1 MRHLTA
7 LLVGGLAAFSLA
19 AAAAQAPDAIPQAAK
34 GDIPES
40 FSSPATA
47 DYTRKDVMIPM
58 RDGVKLHAI
67 IIAPKSTAGPAP
79 ILLSRT
85 PYGAGS
91 AIGAPSQHAAMVVSP
106 AFEPFVQDGYVMVYE
121 DIRGRYGSEGAFVLT
136 RPLRGPLNNGPID
149 ESTDAYDTIAWLVK
163 EVPDNNGRVG
173 LIGGSYGGLLTLM
186 GLVNPHPALK
196 AAVPMYSMVDGWTG
210 DDFYHNGA
218 FRQGYFD
225 WLYDLV
231 TAKSGGDVA
240 WGRYDLWDAFLEAGN
255 AEGVGRMHG
264 VSDLPVWRRII
275 DNAAYTPYWRQQAL
289 QRVFEGVPLTVP
301 TLHVAGLFDQED
313 SFGTFSVYK
322 TMEAKDAANDKNF
335 LAVGPWSHGQGQRD
349 GSTLG
354 QMKWGADTSLYF
366 RRYVLKPFFDQYLKD
381 RVPARPI
388 PPVTAFETGANEWRT
403 SDRWPLS
410 GPLPASRKLYLLSGS
425 RLGFDPPKAGSETFA
440 EYVSDPAKPVPYR
453 RRPIRPVYASDSTWA
468 QWLTDDQRDV
478 STRSDVLTFV
488 SAPLTAPL
496 TISGDVAATLLAST
510 TGSDADWVVKLI
522 DVYPPEVRS
531 QPELGGYE
539 LMISADIMRGRYRE
553 DVSTPKP
560 IAPDK
565 VLPYRVRMPAVNHTF
580 LPGHRIMVQVQS
592 SWFPLYDRNPQTF
605 VPEVAKAPPGAYKA
619 ARQRIYVAP
628 DAASYVDLPLAGPR

>member
-1 MRHLTA
+1 
-7 LLVGGLAAFSLA
+7 LLGGLAALSLA
-19 AAAAQAPDAIPQAAK
+19 LSAAAQAPAPKPAPKASR
-34 GDIPES
+34 GDIPAS
-40 FSSPATA
+40 FSPPTPA
-47 DYTRKDVMIPM
+47 DYTRRDVMIPM

-67 IIAPKSTAGPAP
+67 IIAPKTTATPAP

-85 PYGAGS
+85 PYGADGS
-91 AIGAPSQHAAMVVSP
+91 VGAASQHGAMVVSP
-106 AFEPFVQDGYVMVYE
+106 ATEPFFQDGYILVYE
-121 DIRGRYGSEGAFVLT
+121 DIRGRYGSEGGFVLT
-136 RPLRGPLNNGPID
+136 RPLRGPLNKDAVD
-149 ESTDAYDTIAWLVK
+149 ESTDTYDTIAWLVK
-163 EVPDNNGRVG
+163 ETPNNNGRVG
-173 LIGGSYGGLLTLM
+173 LMGGSYGGLLTLM

-225 WLYDLV
+225 WMYDLI

-240 WGRYDLWDAFLEAGN
+240 WGRYDLWDAFLEARN

-264 VSDLPVWRRII
+264 VSDLPAWRRII
-275 DNAAYTPYWRQQAL
+275 DNAAYTPYWRDQAL
-289 QRVFEGVPLTVP
+289 QRVFQDVPLSVP

-313 SFGTFSVYK
+313 SFGTFAVYQA
-322 TMEAKDAANDKNF
+322 MEAKDVGNDKNF
-335 LAVGPWSHGQGQRD
+335 LAVGPWFHGQSQRD
-349 GSTLG
+349 GATLG

-381 RVPARPI
+381 RAPARPI

-403 SDRWPLS
+403 ADRWPLS
-410 GPLPASRKLYLLSGS
+410 GAQAATRKLYLLPGGK
-425 RLGFDPPKAGSETFA
+425 LGFDAPAAGGEAFA

-453 RRPIRPVYASDSTWA
+453 RRPIRPVYASDSTWS

-478 STRSDVLTFV
+478 STRPDVLAFV

-496 TISGDVAATLLAST
+496 TISGDVAATLMAST

-522 DVYPPEVRS
+522 DVFPPEVRG

-553 DVSTPKP
+553 DVTTPKA
-560 IAPDK
+560 IAPGQ
-565 VLPYRVRMPAVNHTF
+565 VLPYRVRMPAANHTF

-605 VPEVAKAPPGAYKA
+605 VPEVAKAPAAAYKA
-619 ARQRIYVAP
+619 ATQRIYAS
-628 DAASYVDLPLAGPR
+628 SYVELPLAGPR

>member
-1 MRHLTA
+1 MRRFTG
-7 LLVGGLAAFSLA
+7 LLLGGLAAFSLTLS
-19 AAAAQAPDAIPQAAK
+19 AAAQAPAPKPATPAST
-34 GDIPES
+34 GDIPAE
-40 FSSPATA
+40 FNPPTPA

-67 IIAPKSTAGPAP
+67 VIAPKTTANPAP

-91 AIGAPSQHAAMVVSP
+91 SVGGASQHGAMVVSP
-106 AFEPFVQDGYVMVYE
+106 ANEPFFQDGYILVYE
-121 DIRGRYGSEGAFVLT
+121 DIRGRYGSEGGFVLT
-136 RPLRGPLNNGPID
+136 RPLRGPLNTDAID
-149 ESTDAYDTIAWLVK
+149 ESTDTYDTIAWLVK
-163 EVPDNNGRVG
+163 ETPNNNGRVG
-173 LIGGSYGGLLTLM
+173 LMGGSYGGFLTLM

-196 AAVPMYSMVDGWTG
+196 AAAPMYSMVDGWTG

-225 WLYDLV
+225 WMYDLI

-264 VSDLPVWRRII
+264 VSELPAWRRVI
-275 DNAAYTPYWRQQAL
+275 DNAAYTPYWRDQAL
-289 QRVFEGVPLTVP
+289 QRVFEGVPLSVP

-313 SFGTFSVYK
+313 SFGTFAVYR
-322 TMEAKDAANDKNF
+322 TMEAKDVGNDKNF
-335 LAVGPWSHGQGQRD
+335 LAVGPWFHGQSQRD
-349 GSTLG
+349 GSALG

-381 RVPARPI
+381 RPAARPI

-403 SDRWPLS
+403 ADRWPLS
-410 GPLPASRKLYLLSGS
+410 GAQAGARKLYLLADG
-425 RLGFDPPKAGSETFA
+425 RLGFDPPTAGGEAFA
-440 EYVSDPAKPVPYR
+440 QYVSDPAKPVPYR
-453 RRPIRPVYASDSTWA
+453 RRPIRPVYASDSTWS

-478 STRSDVLTFV
+478 STRPDVLTYV

-496 TISGDVAATLLAST
+496 TISGDVAAKLMAST

-522 DVYPPEVRS
+522 DVFPPEMRA

-553 DVSTPKP
+553 DVGAPKA
-560 IAPDK
+560 IAPNK
-565 VLPYRVRMPAVNHTF
+565 VLPYRVRMPAANHTF

-605 VPEVAKAPPGAYKA
+605 VPEVAKAPAAAYKTA
-619 ARQRIYVAP
+619 TQRIYAS
-628 DAASYVDLPLAGPR
+628 SYVELPVR

>member
-1 MRHLTA
+1 LTA
-7 LLVGGLAAFSLA
+7 LLVGGLAALSVTTA
-19 AAAAQAPDAIPQAAK
+19 AASQAPAPALKPDR
-34 GDIPES
+34 GDIP
-40 FSSPATA
+40 ATFAAPDRA

-58 RDGVKLHAI
+58 RDGVKLHAVV
-67 IIAPKSTAGPAP
+67 IAPKTTAGPAP

-85 PYGAGS
+85 PYGAAG
-91 AIGAPSQHAAMVVSP
+91 AIGKPSQHGAMVLP
-106 AFEPFVQDGYVMVYE
+106 AASEPFFQDGYILVYE
-121 DIRGRYGSEGAFVLT
+121 DIRGRYGSEGGFVLT
-136 RPLRGPLNNGPID
+136 RPLRGPLNKDAVD
-149 ESTDAYDTIAWLVK
+149 ESTDAYDTIAWLVT
-163 EVPDNNGRVG
+163 ETPNNNGRVG
-173 LIGGSYGGLLTLM
+173 LVGGSYGGFLTLM

-196 AAVPMYSMVDGWTG
+196 AAAPMYSMVDGWTG

-225 WLYDLV
+225 WLYDLI
-231 TAKSGGDVA
+231 TEKSGDDVA

-264 VSDLPVWRRII
+264 VADLPAWRRVV

-313 SFGTFSVYK
+313 SFGTFAVYR

-335 LAVGPWSHGQGQRD
+335 LAVGPWSHGQGQRE

-354 QMKWGADTSLYF
+354 QLKWGADTSLYF
-366 RRYVLKPFFDQYLKD
+366 RSHILKPFFDQYLKD
-381 RVPARPI
+381 RTPAQPI
-388 PPVTAFETGANEWRT
+388 PPVSAFETGANTWRT
-403 SDRWPLS
+403 ADRWPLS
-410 GPLPASRKLYLLSGS
+410 GPQPANRKLYLLPGGQ
-425 RLGFDPPKAGSETFA
+425 LGFDPPKAGAEAFE

-478 STRSDVLTFV
+478 STRPDVLTFT
-488 SAPLTAPL
+488 SAPLTASV
-496 TISGDVAATLLAST
+496 TVSGDVEATLMAST
-510 TGSDADWVVKLI
+510 TGSDADWVVKLV

-605 VPEVAKAPPGAYKA
+605 VPQIAKAPPAAYKA
-619 ARQRIYVAP
+619 ATQRVYAS
-628 DAASYVDLPLAGPR
+628 SYVELPLAGPR

>member
-1 MRHLTA
+1 MRRFTG
-7 LLVGGLAAFSLA
+7 LLLGGLAAFSLTL
-19 AAAAQAPDAIPQAAK
+19 AAAAQAPAPKASK
-34 GDIPES
+34 GDIPAT
-40 FSSPATA
+40 FSPPTPA
-47 DYTRKDVMIPM
+47 DYTRRDVMIPM

-67 IIAPKSTAGPAP
+67 IIAPKTATPGP

-85 PYGAGS
+85 PYGAD
-91 AIGAPSQHAAMVVSP
+91 GAVGQASQHGAMVVSP
-106 AFEPFVQDGYVMVYE
+106 ANEPFFQDGYILVYE
-121 DIRGRYGSEGAFVLT
+121 DIRGRYGSEGGFVLT
-136 RPLRGPLNNGPID
+136 RPLRGPLSKDAVD
-149 ESTDAYDTIAWLVK
+149 ESTDTYDTIAWLVK
-163 EVPDNNGRVG
+163 ETPNNNGKVG

-225 WLYDLV
+225 WMYDLI

-240 WGRYDLWDAFLEAGN
+240 WGRYDLWDAFLAAGN
-255 AEGVGRMHG
+255 AEGVGKMHG
-264 VSDLPVWRRII
+264 VSDLPAWRRII
-275 DNAAYTPYWRQQAL
+275 DNAAYTPYWRDQAL
-289 QRVFEGVPLTVP
+289 QRVFQDVPLSVP

-313 SFGTFSVYK
+313 SFGTFAVYQ
-322 TMEAKDAANDKNF
+322 TMEAKDVGNDKNF
-335 LAVGPWSHGQGQRD
+335 LAVGPWFHGQSQRD
-349 GSTLG
+349 GATLG

-381 RVPARPI
+381 RPPARPI

-403 SDRWPLS
+403 ADRWPLA
-410 GPLPASRKLYLLSGS
+410 GAEATTRKLYLLPGGK
-425 RLGFDPPKAGSETFA
+425 LGFDAPGPGAAFA

-453 RRPIRPVYASDSTWA
+453 RRPIRPVYASDSTWS

-478 STRSDVLTFV
+478 STRPDVLTFE

-496 TISGDVAATLLAST
+496 TISGDVAATLMAST

-522 DVYPPEVRS
+522 DVFPPEVRG

-553 DVSTPKP
+553 DVTAPKA
-560 IAPDK
+560 IAPGQ
-565 VLPYRVRMPAVNHTF
+565 VLPYRVRMPAANHTF

-605 VPEVAKAPPGAYKA
+605 TPEVAKAPAGAYKA
-619 ARQRIYVAP
+619 TTQRIYAS
-628 DAASYVDLPLAGPR
+628 SYVELPTTTPR